1 MLIIYNIP
9 IITFIQIKIFFS
21 MRNILKSMR
30 SMLLK
35 AMSHF
40 VWGSHDPEEM
50 KLVQVGLIRRAGTN
64 ILIIPSLHDQC
75 FSMLHGNHLDFP
87 LIGGALLKLLP
98 F

>member
-1 MLIIYNIP
+1 
-9 IITFIQIKIFFS
+9 
-21 MRNILKSMR
+21 
-30 SMLLK
+30 MLLK

-50 KLVQVGLIRRAGTN
+50 KLVQVEPIRRAGN

-87 LIGGALLKLLP
+87 LISAHTAAIL
-98 F
+98 